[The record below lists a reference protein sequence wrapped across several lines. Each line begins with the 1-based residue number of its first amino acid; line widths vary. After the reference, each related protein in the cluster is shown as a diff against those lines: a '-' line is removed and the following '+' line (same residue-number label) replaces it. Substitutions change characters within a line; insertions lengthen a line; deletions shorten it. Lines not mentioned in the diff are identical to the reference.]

1 MKGATFVAFY
11 DMGFDVSLSK
21 NDDWQLTI
29 QVKLFKHILNPKAEK
44 GQTNT
49 AIHYVPSSCVR
60 HSSLR
65 VDVVK
70 TQGGL
75 QRKQTPKIISAQS
88 KAKTGEMWQDWRLR
102 PRKKK
107 AKTEKGK
114 RKPIKTYVLSP
125 WRPMSCLKSP
135 GLNLQRP
142 QVRLRGYQPL
152 FGVNYHCLSRYV
164 PLHLNGLT
172 WLMYSRGWKQS
183 ANVYQHPRS
192 DFSVHVCRQRL

>member
-1 MKGATFVAFY
+1 
-11 DMGFDVSLSK
+11 MGFDVSLSK
-21 NDDWQLTI
+21 NGDWQLTI

-49 AIHYVPSSCVR
+49 AIHYVPSSRVR
-60 HSSLR
+60 
-65 VDVVK
+65 
-70 TQGGL
+70 QPAGL
-75 QRKQTPKIISAQS
+75 CCENSGWTPKETDS
-88 KAKTGEMWQDWRLR
+88 KDYLGPKQKREKCGRTGDWD
-102 PRKKK
+102 PGKRK
-107 AKTEKGK
+107 KGK

-172 WLMYSRGWKQS
+172 WLMYQGDESRVQMFTS
-183 ANVYQHPRS
+183 IRFFCARMPR
-192 DFSVHVCRQRL
+192 L